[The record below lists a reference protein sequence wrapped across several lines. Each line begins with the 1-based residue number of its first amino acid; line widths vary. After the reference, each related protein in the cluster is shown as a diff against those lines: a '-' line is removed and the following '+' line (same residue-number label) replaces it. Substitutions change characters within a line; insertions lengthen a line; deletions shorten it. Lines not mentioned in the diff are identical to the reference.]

1 MTDTNPSASS
11 RRDFIKSSTAAAA
24 GASAFASLALPRGAF
39 AGNDDTIRIALVGAG
54 GRGTGAAN
62 QALSTAG
69 PVKLVAIA
77 TPFRTTS
84 TPSFQLSRRRT
95 ATG

>member
-39 AGNDDTIRIALVGAG
+39 AGNDDTIQIALVGAG

-62 QALSTAG
+62 HADFAWTAC
-69 PVKLVAIA
+69 
-77 TPFRTTS
+77 
-84 TPSFQLSRRRT
+84 SRRPVT
-95 ATG
+95 LVVILT